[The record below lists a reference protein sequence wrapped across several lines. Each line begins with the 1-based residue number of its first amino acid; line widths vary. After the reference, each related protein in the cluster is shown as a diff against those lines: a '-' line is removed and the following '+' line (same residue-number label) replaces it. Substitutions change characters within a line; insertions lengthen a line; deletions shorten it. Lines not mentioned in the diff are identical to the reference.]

1 GMVLNGCHVERTI
14 DKVSRRGGQCSRGEN
29 SDEQPYCE
37 TDRVFPG
44 ADILDSIMRNF
55 LADRL
60 NVPHF
65 VVCSDLSQW
74 QLTAVLVLVQV
85 LNCRF
90 DAQRFHD
97 SPPFPVTGIG

>member
-1 GMVLNGCHVERTI
+1 EPNSVNVDGTNHKG
-14 DKVSRRGGQCSRGEN
+14 SRRGGKRSRAKN
-29 SDEQPYCE
+29 PDEQPYCE
-37 TDRVFPG
+37 TDRVFPE
-44 ADILDSIMRNF
+44 ADILHSIMRNF